1 MNSDPIAATK
11 ASAIHSADWN
21 QMLFMKAVLSVRA
34 VRHRLRAGR
43 SRRGPTALLPRTRSS
58 HGICGKYDCELRVQS
73 GNRSIKFASVFDSE
87 VRIGGAARL
96 GELRNRTLALAAG
109 VISSCERFRGTPI
122 PTSAATVR
130 ERPGMA
136 RVEIRLCPAVGALA
150 SCAGCRGM

>member
-1 MNSDPIAATK
+1 MVTLEPRLRLTTWGSMSVPARKVSTTAANMVMNSDPIAATK

-109 VISSCERFRGTPI
+109 VISSCERFRGT
-122 PTSAATVR
+122 
-130 ERPGMA
+130 
-136 RVEIRLCPAVGALA
+136 
-150 SCAGCRGM
+150 